1 MTGRKEG
8 GRKGG
13 REGRKGGEE
22 RGKEYY
28 VMVGKSRGLRI
39 AGHPKSTV
47 WKQRIMNAGTQ
58 SLSPFELV
66 WQLGWVL
73 PSQ

>member
-1 MTGRKEG
+1 MVGREGGKGEREERKEG
-8 GRKGG
+8 RNIMLWW
-13 REGRKGGEE
+13 E
-22 RGKEYY
+22 
-28 VMVGKSRGLRI
+28 KSRGLRI